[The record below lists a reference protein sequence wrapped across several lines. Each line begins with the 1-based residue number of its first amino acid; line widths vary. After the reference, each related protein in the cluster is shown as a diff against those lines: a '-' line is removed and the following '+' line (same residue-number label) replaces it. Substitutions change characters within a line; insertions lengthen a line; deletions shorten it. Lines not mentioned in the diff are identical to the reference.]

1 MMNPFQYLSVIL
13 LSFKLST
20 FFFLFQGLIVGP
32 SGCGKRFT
40 ADRLSELLV
49 RENSLSSEFDLFKIS
64 FEQNSAEN
72 VERLLDDFEIKVS
85 AAARAAVGKKSMV
98 AVLQD
103 SDDSASFSRF
113 FIIAIKVFK
122 NYYDLFKVF

>member
-1 MMNPFQYLSVIL
+1 
-13 LSFKLST
+13 
-20 FFFLFQGLIVGP
+20 LIVGP

>member
-1 MMNPFQYLSVIL
+1 MEFCSRLNYQH
-13 LSFKLST
+13 

-85 AAARAAVGKKSMV
+85 AAARAGVGKKSMV
-98 AVLQD
+98 AFLQD

-113 FIIAIKVFK
+113 FIIAIFFKVFK

>member
-1 MMNPFQYLSVIL
+1 
-13 LSFKLST
+13 
-20 FFFLFQGLIVGP
+20 LIVGP

-49 RENSLSSEFDLFKIS
+49 RENSLSYEFDLFKIS
-64 FEQNSAEN
+64 FEQNSSEN
-72 VERLLDDFEIKVS
+72 VERLLDDFEIKVL

-113 FIIAIKVFK
+113 FFISTIFFK
-122 NYYDLFKVF
+122 FFFYDLF